1 MHRRSKARIST
12 NNNRRMSGT
21 TATTSNHKSNQR
33 KIHDDKFAIQ
43 KKCISIDMKVDEI
56 DMSAY
61 DANTLDDLNKH
72 RLELNE
78 QNILYKE
85 LVQTIFTQKNVEK
98 PLIAIVQQLG
108 EKIKQYD
115 DKISKKFQSLKQNG
129 IPIDSKQSSSSSSTT
144 TTTTST
150 SSSTS
155 QRRPLLSKPTTNSN
169 DDEQSSIANMKI
181 NQNCSNIRSSS
192 GPESRS
198 PSPSLPPPPSKDKS
212 SCSKYFAHPKSN
224 RNENVDPSN
233 RRNRRNDNFSEQKQL
248 SFQSNSMKTSNLH
261 KSNNGIN
268 KLEQVLK
275 NKNNFVGVD
284 SNFDDD
290 DFNSNVRLANG
301 GDLIFDDNPD
311 PTAVEPCVANPETD
325 WVMNMK
331 NFIHQYYQ
339 LPAHRFIDQFRRS
352 RSQKLLYL
360 SLDDRIELFNSMLD
374 DLASNYPD
382 EHDQL
387 IVPFIKI
394 AEIIRISR
402 PQLHI
407 MEWARDKIFAGLYGD
422 IVNYRDLPQQI
433 DQCQDEVIKSTLIES
448 FEMKKSESLKCYRGT
463 LNIIGTMYNKSIS
476 RPNKD
481 IHEIFRYLSKQSTKQ
496 NCEIYLELLTDFI
509 LLVGPKFLSSSSN
522 DKNRLTITQMDEILM
537 KFKHSSSSS
546 SSNDDYLESKRSMVI
561 NLIEKQMKLMIRNPN
576 NL

>member
-1 MHRRSKARIST
+1 MDDLNKHRSELDEQNLLHKELVRTIFTQKNVEQPLIVIVQKLGEKIQQYDDKILKKIKILKQNGIPIDLKQSSSSSSSSSDSEIGSRSPSLPPPPPPPPSKDKSSWSNYFTDPKSNRNEIENVVPSNRGSNFTMHRRSKARATID
-12 NNNRRMSGT
+12 NNRRMSGT
-21 TATTSNHKSNQR
+21 TASKSNHKSNHQ
-33 KIHDDKFAIQ
+33 KNHDDKFSMQ
-43 KKCISIDMKVDEI
+43 KKCIAIDLKVDEI

-61 DANTLDDLNKH
+61 ETTTLEDLNKL
-72 RLELNE
+72 RSQLDE
-78 QNILYKE
+78 QNHLYKE

-98 PLIAIVQQLG
+98 PLIAIVQQ
-108 EKIKQYD
+108 
-115 DKISKKFQSLKQNG
+115 
-129 IPIDSKQSSSSSSTT
+129 
-144 TTTTST
+144 
-150 SSSTS
+150 
-155 QRRPLLSKPTTNSN
+155 
-169 DDEQSSIANMKI
+169 
-181 NQNCSNIRSSS
+181 
-192 GPESRS
+192 
-198 PSPSLPPPPSKDKS
+198 
-212 SCSKYFAHPKSN
+212 
-224 RNENVDPSN
+224 
-233 RRNRRNDNFSEQKQL
+233 
-248 SFQSNSMKTSNLH
+248 
-261 KSNNGIN
+261 
-268 KLEQVLK
+268 
-275 NKNNFVGVD
+275 
-284 SNFDDD
+284 
-290 DFNSNVRLANG
+290 
-301 GDLIFDDNPD
+301 
-311 PTAVEPCVANPETD
+311 
-325 WVMNMK
+325 
-331 NFIHQYYQ
+331 
-339 LPAHRFIDQFRRS
+339 
-352 RSQKLLYL
+352 
-360 SLDDRIELFNSMLD
+360 LD

-522 DKNRLTITQMDEILM
+522 DNDDKNSLTITQMDEILM

-546 SSNDDYLESKRSMVI
+546 SNIEWPDYLESKRTMAI
-561 NLIEKQMKLMIRNPN
+561 NLIENQMKSMNRRQ
-576 NL
+576 

>member
-1 MHRRSKARIST
+1 M
-12 NNNRRMSGT
+12 
-21 TATTSNHKSNQR
+21 
-33 KIHDDKFAIQ
+33 
-43 KKCISIDMKVDEI
+43 
-56 DMSAY
+56 
-61 DANTLDDLNKH
+61 
-72 RLELNE
+72 
-78 QNILYKE
+78 
-85 LVQTIFTQKNVEK
+85 
-98 PLIAIVQQLG
+98 
-108 EKIKQYD
+108 
-115 DKISKKFQSLKQNG
+115 KKFQSLKQNG
-129 IPIDSKQSSSSSSTT
+129 IPIDSKQSSSSSSK
-144 TTTTST
+144 TTTST
-150 SSSTS
+150 STSTS
-155 QRRPLLSKPTTNSN
+155 QRPLLSKPTLLPTPTTNNN
-169 DDEQSSIANMKI
+169 DDEQLSIANIKI
-181 NQNCSNIRSSS
+181 HQNRLNIPSSS

-198 PSPSLPPPPSKDKS
+198 PSPSRPPPS
-212 SCSKYFAHPKSN
+212 SCSKYFTEQKLEKMKQGLKN
-224 RNENVDPSN
+224 RNK
-233 RRNRRNDNFSEQKQL
+233 F
-248 SFQSNSMKTSNLH
+248 F
-261 KSNNGIN
+261 G
-268 KLEQVLK
+268 
-275 NKNNFVGVD
+275 FD
-284 SNFDDD
+284 SNFDDE
-290 DFNSNVRLANG
+290 DFISNVRLANG
-301 GDLIFDDNPD
+301 GDLIFDDKPD

-331 NFIHQYYQ
+331 IFIHQYHQ

-546 SSNDDYLESKRSMVI
+546 SNIEWPDYLESK
-561 NLIEKQMKLMIRNPN
+561 
-576 NL
+576 